1 MKSRMIY
8 VVGHVTQGFGAVQAL
23 QNHLAR
29 EAMTFC
35 VIEHPLFVERAW
47 TTAAYHSTYRRYVKG
62 REVAQRR
69 GPCVLRPQALRYL
82 KDVLY
87 TVWCGFREPECIDLF
102 IGINNLNALSGLCLK
117 WLGRVRRVVFYTV
130 DYARTARFA
139 TPALNAIYR
148 WVDRLGVWGADEVWN
163 VSDRIRHERQ
173 RIARDPRKL
182 RLVPNTVDLAQI
194 PDVAQAVRVPGRLI
208 FVGGLMRESGLDE
221 VIEAL
226 PAIQRQIPSVTLT
239 IIGGGPSE
247 AALRELVT
255 AHGLQSM
262 VCFLGYRPYGEA
274 LHEIAQACVGL
285 SPYAPTAPEAPY
297 LYYCDPSKVK
307 AYLACGCPI
316 VIYDLPEVARTVA
329 QAGAGIVYRTR
340 DALVAAIV
348 ALLRD
353 ERVLAQYR
361 ANALQL
367 AAQFDQTR
375 VFQRALASVA
385 A

>member
-1 MKSRMIY
+1 VKSRMIY

-148 WVDRLGVWGADEVWN
+148 DVRYVLPFLVQFWLFASPVAYPG
-163 VSDRIRHERQ
+163 S
-173 RIARDPRKL
+173 
-182 RLVPNTVDLAQI
+182 LVPERWRWLYGLNPMAGVIEGFRWALTGRGQPPGPLLLAS
-194 PDVAQAVRVPGRLI
+194 AGAVLVLLI
-208 FVGGLMRESGLDE
+208 GGLLYFRKMED
-221 VIEAL
+221 
-226 PAIQRQIPSVTLT
+226 T
-239 IIGGGPSE
+239 I
-247 AALRELVT
+247 ADV
-255 AHGLQSM
+255 
-262 VCFLGYRPYGEA
+262 V
-274 LHEIAQACVGL
+274 
-285 SPYAPTAPEAPY
+285 
-297 LYYCDPSKVK
+297 
-307 AYLACGCPI
+307 
-316 VIYDLPEVARTVA
+316 
-329 QAGAGIVYRTR
+329 
-340 DALVAAIV
+340 
-348 ALLRD
+348 
-353 ERVLAQYR
+353 
-361 ANALQL
+361 
-367 AAQFDQTR
+367 
-375 VFQRALASVA
+375 
-385 A
+385 